1 MARTRRDL
9 ERLGRAYRKERKG
22 FLPDR
27 VQRSGRKQKRKAL
40 EALGDGA
47 GWLSRLAM
55 AGENLHLCTITLKS
69 LGLERFEDETHLYD
83 HDAVAQIVQAVHKAM
98 PSAFWARLEVGNR
111 QRKLHVHVVAHQL
124 PTVIHHAR
132 PEKEFEGGLMDIA
145 SYVTK
150 CPVPGDNLS
159 AGIFLEA
166 QRLAR
171 TQGHSRLPATAF
183 KRGIP
188 NN

>member
-1 MARTRRDL
+1 
-9 ERLGRAYRKERKG
+9 
-22 FLPDR
+22 
-27 VQRSGRKQKRKAL
+27 
-40 EALGDGA
+40 
-47 GWLSRLAM
+47 M
-55 AGENLHLCTITLKS
+55 AGRSWPGRDVTSNVWAAPTAKNAKAFSLIECRGQGESRSAKLLKPSETAQGGYHVWQWQAKTFTFARSRSNPWASSDLKTKHICTITMRWPKS
-69 LGLERFEDETHLYD
+69 FKLFTK
-83 HDAVAQIVQAVHKAM
+83 QC
-98 PSAFWARLEVGNR
+98 PRLEVGNR